1 LTEKH
6 ASFIHSKN
14 SICVYKT
21 YEYQLM
27 LFNNDEK
34 KIKGKYYI
42 ELESII
48 VECYYHF
55 FLFLY
60 NDDNNNI

>member
-1 LTEKH
+1 
-6 ASFIHSKN
+6 
-14 SICVYKT
+14 
-21 YEYQLM
+21 M